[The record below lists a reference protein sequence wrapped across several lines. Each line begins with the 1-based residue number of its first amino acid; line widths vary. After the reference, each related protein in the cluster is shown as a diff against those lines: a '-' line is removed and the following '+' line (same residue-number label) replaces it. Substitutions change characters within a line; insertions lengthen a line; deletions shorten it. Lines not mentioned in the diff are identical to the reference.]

1 MGDTG
6 IILQFKTKS
15 GNLQFVMCGLVDSK
29 KDDVSDAGEFKP
41 RKVQSKFLFF
51 MCKGWAEEKKI
62 NEKMV

>member
-15 GNLQFVMCGLVDSK
+15 GNVQFVMCGPVDTK
-29 KDDVSDAGEFKP
+29 KDDVSDAGEFRP

-51 MCKGWAEEKKI
+51 MCKG
-62 NEKMV
+62 